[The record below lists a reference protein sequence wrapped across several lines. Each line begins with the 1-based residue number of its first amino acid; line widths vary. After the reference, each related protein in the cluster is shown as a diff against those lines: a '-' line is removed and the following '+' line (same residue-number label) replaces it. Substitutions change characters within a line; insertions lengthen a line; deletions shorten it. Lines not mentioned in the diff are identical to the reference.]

1 MALTSRELRAAYNNG
16 NYDFEIL
23 SSQIEEA
30 LGQESLSNN
39 QRDEIEKLKKEIEQN
54 RVTAN
59 QEESSNKQ
67 QEAEEVA
74 ATPNSQD
81 YDEFKKAKN
90 NEERRRI
97 VIQEFQNGEF
107 THQEHKDFFIEQFV
121 KGEISID
128 KQNEEMR
135 SKLENILGGNDG
147 MQQRRKTLLKS
158 IVSNSLNTYTTTASG
173 MAPVIGKDD
182 FGLSVA
188 KEDVRKKGNKTDFDG
203 LMAEVDRLALLK
215 RELGTE
221 QKEEV
226 AKREEELRKN
236 LEEFKS
242 GEKKLKWY
250 QLRRQQRLN
259 KVDEKLD
266 PIGYWNEQR
275 QRNGGSL
282 YVQFMHRRATQ
293 RTNNTEKYKEKLNNV
308 IEAKAIDAS
317 TGWFSKRVGEKIKAK
332 TTILFSRSPEKLLE
346 KFQQNATVS
355 DMAEYQEEL
364 QAKLTSK
371 NESYNTGIY
380 TTSEQAE
387 HDKYIEY
394 YGDFAKTL
402 EEAAEQKRKD
412 VANLE
417 KGIKGTEY
425 SSDKPEMVAGNLK
438 SKLEQVK
445 RSFEQAEKDDIV
457 LKAWNNFHDANSNE
471 TGKFTDDQ
479 ILQII
484 CEQSGFENIEG
495 LLRSI
500 GIPENKVSEL
510 KEQILGKQKDEKP
523 TNPAPTE
530 QEYQQENQS
539 ENVQPSQAKVTV
551 AENAPEGQEA
561 IANTAF
567 YQSSENE
574 YVYNKQAVSG
584 GENPLA
590 SKEEQIKTLLTQLK
604 TQGVKDIEITGFDDS
619 MAKAFKDVLESD
631 EFKDDFNVINK
642 EELDKQVEN
651 AENADKNH
659 HERSDD
665 NKEVESGGSDTLE
678 EKTLDEVVLE
688 TSDEQKQDAE
698 SVLKVNKELQNDED
712 DERDKKENSDDD
724 KFQSFEEVQL
734 SVASKGDKAAELLK
748 VMNDINTGHSKYT
761 AKELSELGFD
771 KKETAYLADLSTAQE
786 LEGGKS
792 SVSVTNEASERGTPE
807 RGKQWT
813 DEDFEVLQQIKS
825 EEGIKTSSDKSFEK
839 ARAVADSFATDEV
852 DTDNAEY
859 KSLSSEE
866 QQIVNNLCKLRKDV
880 SEKCK
885 DANNKKIGTYSA
897 DDINKARD
905 QASKLVAREFIKDK
919 FEGKKHEEIGDKRTN
934 NLSKEAIHKI
944 TQQTGSSRG

>member
-1 MALTSRELRAAYNNG
+1 MAEEINIDIESFNRELEKLNSIEDINSFSAKI
-16 NYDFEIL
+16 YDLLANENTPDNLTEKLQEII
-23 SSQIEEA
+23 SKAE
-30 LGQESLSNN
+30 NK
-39 QRDEIEKLKKEIEQN
+39 RDETYKSTSDN
-54 RVTAN
+54 
-59 QEESSNKQ
+59 NKQ
-67 QEAEEVA
+67 QESEEVA

-81 YDEFKKAKN
+81 HDEFKKAKN
-90 NEERRRI
+90 NEERRKI
-97 VIQEFQNGEF
+97 VKKEFLTGEL
-107 THQEHKDFFIEQFV
+107 THQEHIDFFIEQFA
-121 KGEISID
+121 KNQLGID
-128 KQNEEMR
+128 KENEETR
-135 SKLENILGGNDG
+135 SKLENILGGKEG
-147 MQQRRKTLLKS
+147 ILQRRETLLKS

-188 KEDVRKKGNKTDFDG
+188 KDDVTKKSNKTEFDG
-203 LMAEVDRLALLK
+203 LMAEADRLALLK

-221 QKEEV
+221 RKEDV
-226 AKREEELRKN
+226 AKREEILRKN
-236 LEEFKS
+236 LKEFQS

-250 QLRRQQRLN
+250 QFRRQRRLN
-259 KVDEKLD
+259 KADEKLD
-266 PIGYWNEQR
+266 PIRYWNEQR
-275 QRNGGSL
+275 QHNGDSL
-282 YVQFMHRRATQ
+282 YVQFMHSRAIWRAKK

-317 TGWFSKRVGEKIKAK
+317 IGWFSKRVGKKIKAK

-346 KFQQNATVS
+346 KFKQNATVS
-355 DMAEYQEEL
+355 DMAEYQKEL

-371 NESYNTGIY
+371 KESYNPDIY
-380 TTSEQAE
+380 TTSERAE
-387 HDKYIEY
+387 QEQYTKY
-394 YGDFAKTL
+394 YGGFAEKL
-402 EEAAEQKRKD
+402 EEAAKQKRND
-412 VANLE
+412 VDNLE
-417 KGIKGTEY
+417 KGMKGTKH
-425 SSDKPEMVAGNLK
+425 SSDKPEMVVGNLK

-471 TGKFTDDQ
+471 TGKFSDTQ

-484 CEQSGFENIEG
+484 CEQSGFENIDG
-495 LLRSI
+495 LLRSM

-510 KEQILGKQKDEKP
+510 KEQILGKSSEQKPVEQDAPHQQSGDE
-523 TNPAPTE
+523 NI
-530 QEYQQENQS
+530 QETTS
-539 ENVQPSQAKVTV
+539 AKVRTVDNVLEGSKQV
-551 AENAPEGQEA
+551 AE
-561 IANTAF
+561 TDF
-567 YQSSENE
+567 YQSSKNE

-590 SKEEQIKTLLTQLK
+590 SKTDHIKTLLTQLK

-631 EFKDDFNVINK
+631 EFKDDFNVTNK
-642 EELDKQVEN
+642 EQLDEQVKN
-651 AENADKNH
+651 AEKVDESHDKN
-659 HERSDD
+659 DD
-665 NKEVESGGSDTLE
+665 KKVGGETPEETLE
-678 EKTLDEVVLE
+678 EVVLGQGREEQDKVKVASE
-688 TSDEQKQDAE
+688 TDKESQDSE
-698 SVLKVNKELQNDED
+698 NGE
-712 DERDKKENSDDD
+712 KENRNDD

-786 LEGGKS
+786 LEEGKS
-792 SVSVTNEASERGTPE
+792 SVEVTNEASERGTPE

-897 DDINKARD
+897 DDINKARN

-919 FEGKKHEEIGDKRTN
+919 FEGKKHEGIDDKRTN
-934 NLSKEAIHKI
+934 NLSKEAISKI
-944 TQQTGSSRG
+944 TQQNGSSRG

>member
-67 QEAEEVA
+67 QESEEVA
-74 ATPNSQD
+74 ATPNNQD

-90 NEERRRI
+90 NEERRKI

-107 THQEHKDFFIEQFV
+107 THQEHKDFFIEQFA

-147 MQQRRKTLLKS
+147 MQQRKETLLKS

-188 KEDVRKKGNKTDFDG
+188 KEDVRKKGNKTDFDE

-221 QKEEV
+221 QKEKV

-275 QRNGGSL
+275 QYNGSSL

-412 VANLE
+412 VADLE

-445 RSFEQAEKDDIV
+445 RSFEQTEKDDIV
-457 LKAWNNFHDANSNE
+457 LKAWNNFHDANSDE
-471 TGKFTDDQ
+471 SGKFTDDQ

-495 LLRSI
+495 LLRSM

-631 EFKDDFNVINK
+631 EFKDVFNVTNK
-642 EELDKQVEN
+642 EQFDEQVKN
-651 AENADKNH
+651 AEKVDESHDKN
-659 HERSDD
+659 DD
-665 NKEVESGGSDTLE
+665 KKVGGETQEETLE
-678 EKTLDEVVLE
+678 EVVLGQGREEQDKVKVASE
-688 TSDEQKQDAE
+688 TDKESQDSE
-698 SVLKVNKELQNDED
+698 NGE
-712 DERDKKENSDDD
+712 KENRNDD

-859 KSLSSEE
+859 KSLSLEE
-866 QQIVNNLCKLRKDV
+866 QHIVNNLCKLRKDV
-880 SEKCK
+880 SEQCET
-885 DANNKKIGTYSA
+885 ANKNKTGTYSA

>member
-1 MALTSRELRAAYNNG
+1 MAEEINIDIESFNRELEKLNSIEDINSFSAKI
-16 NYDFEIL
+16 YDLLANENTPDNLTEKLQEII
-23 SSQIEEA
+23 SKAE
-30 LGQESLSNN
+30 NK
-39 QRDEIEKLKKEIEQN
+39 RDETYKSTSDN
-54 RVTAN
+54 
-59 QEESSNKQ
+59 NKQ
-67 QEAEEVA
+67 QESEEVA

-81 YDEFKKAKN
+81 HDEFKKAKN
-90 NEERRRI
+90 NEERRKI
-97 VIQEFQNGEF
+97 VKKEFLTGEL
-107 THQEHKDFFIEQFV
+107 THQEHIDFFIEQFA
-121 KGEISID
+121 KGNLGID

-135 SKLENILGGNDG
+135 SKLENILGGKEG
-147 MQQRRKTLLKS
+147 IQQRKETLLKS

-173 MAPVIGKDD
+173 MAPGIGKDD

-188 KEDVRKKGNKTDFDG
+188 KEDVRKKGNKTDFDE

-221 QKEEV
+221 QKEKV

-236 LEEFKS
+236 LEGFKS

-250 QLRRQQRLN
+250 QLRRKQKLN

-275 QRNGGSL
+275 QYNGSSL

-355 DMAEYQEEL
+355 DMAEYQKEL

-371 NESYNTGIY
+371 KESYNPGIY
-380 TTSEQAE
+380 TTSEQTE
-387 HDKYIEY
+387 HKKYTEY
-394 YGDFAKTL
+394 YGDFAEKLNNAAKTKKEKTERL
-402 EEAAEQKRKD
+402 AE
-412 VANLE
+412 N
-417 KGIKGTEY
+417 IKGTEY
-425 SSDKPEMVAGNLK
+425 SSDKPEMVVGNLK

-471 TGKFTDDQ
+471 TGKFSDTQ

-484 CEQSGFENIEG
+484 CEQSGFANIEG
-495 LLRSI
+495 LLRSM

-510 KEQILGKQKDEKP
+510 KEQILGKQKYEKP

-539 ENVQPSQAKVTV
+539 ENVQTSQAKVKTVDNVPEGSKQV
-551 AENAPEGQEA
+551 AE
-561 IANTAF
+561 TDF
-567 YQSSENE
+567 YQSSKNE

-590 SKEEQIKTLLTQLK
+590 SKTDHIKTLLTQLK

-631 EFKDDFNVINK
+631 EFKDVFNVTNK
-642 EELDKQVEN
+642 EQFDEQVKN
-651 AENADKNH
+651 AEKVDESHDKN
-659 HERSDD
+659 DD
-665 NKEVESGGSDTLE
+665 KKVGGETQEETLE
-678 EKTLDEVVLE
+678 EVVLGQGREEQDKVKVASE
-688 TSDEQKQDAE
+688 TDKESQDSE
-698 SVLKVNKELQNDED
+698 NGE
-712 DERDKKENSDDD
+712 KENRNDD

-786 LEGGKS
+786 LEEGKS
-792 SVSVTNEASERGTPE
+792 SVEVTNEASERGTPE

-897 DDINKARD
+897 DDINKARN

-919 FEGKKHEEIGDKRTN
+919 FEGKKHEGIDDKRTN
-934 NLSKEAIHKI
+934 NLSKEAISKI
-944 TQQTGSSRG
+944 TQQNGSSRG

>member
-67 QEAEEVA
+67 QESEEVA
-74 ATPNSQD
+74 ATPNNQD

-90 NEERRRI
+90 NEERRKI

-107 THQEHKDFFIEQFV
+107 THQEHKDFFIEQFA

-147 MQQRRKTLLKS
+147 MQQRKETLLKS

-188 KEDVRKKGNKTDFDG
+188 KEDVRKKGNKTDFDE

-221 QKEEV
+221 QKEKV

-275 QRNGGSL
+275 QYNGSSL

-332 TTILFSRSPEKLLE
+332 TTILFSRSPKKLLE

-371 NESYNTGIY
+371 KESYNTGIY

-417 KGIKGTEY
+417 KDIKGTEY

-471 TGKFTDDQ
+471 TGKFSDDQ

-484 CEQSGFENIEG
+484 CEQSGFENIDG
-495 LLRSI
+495 LLRSM

-539 ENVQPSQAKVTV
+539 ENVQTSQAKVKTVDNVPEGSKQV
-551 AENAPEGQEA
+551 AE
-561 IANTAF
+561 TAF
-567 YQSSENE
+567 YQSSKNE

-584 GENPLA
+584 GENPLT
-590 SKEEQIKTLLTQLK
+590 SKTDHIKTLLRQLRDQNV
-604 TQGVKDIEITGFDDS
+604 TDIEITGFDDS

-631 EFKDDFNVINK
+631 EFKDVFNVTNK
-642 EELDKQVEN
+642 EQFDEQVKN
-651 AENADKNH
+651 AEKVDESHDKN
-659 HERSDD
+659 DD
-665 NKEVESGGSDTLE
+665 KKVGGETQEETLE
-678 EKTLDEVVLE
+678 EVVLGQGREEQDKVKVASE
-688 TSDEQKQDAE
+688 TDKESQDSE
-698 SVLKVNKELQNDED
+698 NGE
-712 DERDKKENSDDD
+712 KENRNDD

-859 KSLSSEE
+859 KSLSLEE
-866 QQIVNNLCKLRKDV
+866 QHIVNNLCKLRKDV
-880 SEKCK
+880 SEQCET
-885 DANNKKIGTYSA
+885 ANKNKTGTYSA